1 MVPDA
6 ATLLVAGV
14 LPMQLPKVI
23 ATSNGV
29 CDGAIRPRVSTCHAL
44 RCRCRCSAKAVLV
57 ALPENVTGHHSEAS
71 PMARVLS
78 GTVIALILMRLP
90 VLIAI
95 GKATVPTAVPFSS
108 WRTT

>member
-1 MVPDA
+1 M
-6 ATLLVAGV
+6 
-14 LPMQLPKVI
+14 
-23 ATSNGV
+23 
-29 CDGAIRPRVSTCHAL
+29 
-44 RCRCRCSAKAVLV
+44 

-90 VLIAI
+90 VSIAI